1 MSIDTI
7 SIDYARTG
15 RSTSTDTQG
24 MRPMQTRVYSQ
35 RDQRFLLIKAPPAS
49 GKSRAL
55 MFVALYKLH
64 QRQVHHVVV
73 AVPERSIGGSF
84 RPTKLTPAFPHGDWE
99 VAPYFDLCDAG
110 DERAK
115 TQRFQEFFRQSAA
128 RILICTHATLRSAM
142 KELEDSVW
150 DDCLLAVD
158 EFHHASAD
166 AYSGLGDV
174 VRRVMN
180 GSTGHVIAMTGSY
193 FRGDGLPV
201 LRPEDEARFT
211 PVTYDYYE
219 QLTGYQHLRRLR
231 LGYFFYQGSY
241 LDRLG
246 EVLDTRKK
254 TIIHIPSVNSRAS
267 TGNKFTEVET
277 ILNLIGKPDPILPRD
292 PNRGGIYRR
301 LRHDDGS
308 LVLVADLVEDEAK
321 ERGPLQAEL
330 QKKLGR
336 DDLDIIIAL
345 GTAKEGFDWEWCEQC
360 LTIGVRGSLTEVIQ
374 IIGRCTR
381 DCPGKSEASF
391 VNLISQ
397 PDAQQED
404 VKVAVNDFIKAITA
418 SLLMEQVMSPRWD
431 FRTAKDPDIDPTK
444 PNAFTLTIHGLK
456 PFVSDLAKV
465 ICAEQLDELKASTLQ
480 DLQIQQTLCGGVS
493 PERINHEIIPAVIR
507 RVYPELPEEDVE
519 AVSQHLRASI
529 ILSGGTPV
537 APNTKEPISIEDF
550 ASQPESE
557 GNRWMKLKNQF
568 INIDDLSI
576 NLIDSLNPFQ
586 RGYEILSKH
595 IDAPTLK
602 AIQANIQARGISMT
616 IEEAVAL
623 FPEYKARVVAG
634 RPPSIKSPNA
644 EEKHLAEAYEVL
656 RALKLSRMQG
666 LSYEEATLE
675 LEGGEHE

>member
-15 RSTSTDTQG
+15 LSTSTDTQG

-84 RPTKLTPAFPHGDWE
+84 RPTKLTPAFPYGDWE

-115 TQRFQEFFRQSAA
+115 SQRFQEFFRQSAA

-219 QLTGYQHLRRLR
+219 QLTGYQHLKRLR

-267 TGNKFTEVET
+267 TGDKYTEVET

-431 FRTAKDPDIDPTK
+431 FRTAKDPDIDSTK
-444 PNAFTLTIHGLK
+444 PNVFTLTIHGLK

-480 DLQIQQTLCGGVS
+480 DQQIQQALCGGVS
-493 PERINHEIIPAVIR
+493 PERINREIVPAVIR

-519 AVSQHLRASI
+519 AVSQRLRASI
-529 ILSGGTPV
+529 LLSSSTPIHHE
-537 APNTKEPISIEDF
+537 TKEPISIEEF
-550 ASQPESE
+550 PSQPESE
-557 GNRWMKLKNQF
+557 GNRWMKLQNNF
-568 INIDDLSI
+568 INLDDLSI

-595 IDAPTLK
+595 INAATLK

-623 FPEYKARVVAG
+623 FPEYKARVEADR
-634 RPPSIKSPNA
+634 RPCIKSPNA
-644 EEKHLAEAYEVL
+644 EEKRLAEAYEVL
-656 RALKLSRMQG
+656 RALKLSHMQG

>member
-1 MSIDTI
+1 MSIDAI

-15 RSTSTDTQG
+15 LSTSTDIQG
-24 MRPMQTRVYSQ
+24 MRPMQARVYAQ
-35 RDQRFLLIKAPPAS
+35 RDQRFLLVKAPPAS

-84 RPTKLTPAFPHGDWE
+84 RTTKLTPAFPYEDWE
-99 VAPYFDLCDAG
+99 VAPYFNLCDAG
-110 DERAK
+110 DERSK

-128 RILICTHATLRSAM
+128 SILVCTHATLRSAM
-142 KELEDSVW
+142 KELEVSVW
-150 DDCLLAVD
+150 DGSLLAVD

-166 AYSGLGDV
+166 ANSGLGDV

-180 GSTGHVIAMTGSY
+180 ESTGHVIAMTGSY

-219 QLTGYQHLRRLR
+219 QLTGYQHLKRLR
-231 LGYFFYQGSY
+231 LGYFFYQGNY

-246 EVLDTRKK
+246 EVLDSRKK

-267 TGNKFTEVET
+267 TGNKHTEVDT
-277 ILNLIGKPDPILPRD
+277 ILNLIGKPDPNLPRD

-381 DCPGKSEASF
+381 DCPGKSETSF

-397 PDAQQED
+397 PEANQDD

-431 FRTAKDPDIDPTK
+431 FRTAKDPDINPTK
-444 PNAFTLTIHGLK
+444 PKAFTLTIHGLK

-480 DLQIQQTLCGGVS
+480 DKQIQQALCGGVS
-493 PERINHEIIPAVIR
+493 PEKINREIVPAVIR

-519 AVSQHLRASI
+519 AVSQRLRASI

-537 APNTKEPISIEDF
+537 HPKTKEPISIEEF
-550 ASQPESE
+550 AHQQESE
-557 GNRWMKLKNQF
+557 GNRLMKLQNQF
-568 INIDDLSI
+568 VNLDDLSI

-595 IDAPTLK
+595 IDAATLK
-602 AIQANIQARGISMT
+602 AIQANIQARGISMP

-644 EEKHLAEAYEVL
+644 EEKRLAEAYEVL
-656 RALKLSRMQG
+656 RSLKLSRMQG
-666 LSYEEATLE
+666 LTYEEATLE

>member
-15 RSTSTDTQG
+15 RSTSTDTLG

-84 RPTKLTPAFPHGDWE
+84 RPTKLAPAFPHGDWE

-115 TQRFQEFFRQSAA
+115 TQRFQEFFRQSASS
-128 RILICTHATLRSAM
+128 ILICTHATLRSAM

-267 TGNKFTEVET
+267 TGDKYTEVET

-391 VNLISQ
+391 INLISQ

-444 PNAFTLTIHGLK
+444 PQAFTLTIHGLK

-519 AVSQHLRASI
+519 AVSQRLRASI

-537 APNTKEPISIEDF
+537 DPNTKEPISIEEF

-595 IDAPTLK
+595 IDAATLK

-616 IEEAVAL
+616 IKEAVAL

-634 RPPSIKSPNA
+634 RPPSIKSLNA
-644 EEKHLAEAYEVL
+644 EEKRLAEAYEVL
-656 RALKLSRMQG
+656 RALKLSHMQG
-666 LSYEEATLE
+666 LSYEQATLE